1 MTLKLRSGIRLEMV
15 VLSTSETMTT
25 TKTVA

>member
-1 MTLKLRSGIRLEMV
+1 MTIKKRIGTRLEMV
-15 VLSTSETMTT
+15 ALSTSETTTT